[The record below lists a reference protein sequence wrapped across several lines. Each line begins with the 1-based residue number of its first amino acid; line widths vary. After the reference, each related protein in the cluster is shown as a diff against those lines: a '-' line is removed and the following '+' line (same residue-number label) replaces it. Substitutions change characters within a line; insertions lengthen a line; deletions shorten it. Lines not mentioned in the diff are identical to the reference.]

1 MDNNKNIV
9 NLIRDIVFYYIKYY
23 YDKYLEEHNCNEI
36 EKSILPDFVNKL
48 YIENTIKLKDYIRK
62 SLKKNLKEEYNKT
75 IVENILMEM
84 FEDVNY
90 CKNRII
96 DEIILYQ
103 DSNKESNKESNQGLT
118 QNPLIN

>member
-9 NLIRDIVFYYIKYY
+9 TLIRDIVFYYIKYY
-23 YDKYLEEHNCNEI
+23 YDKYLEENNCCEI
-36 EKSILPDFVNKL
+36 EKSKLPCFVKDL
-48 YIENTIKLKDYIRK
+48 YLENTIKLKDYIRN

-84 FEDVNY
+84 FEDVDY

-103 DSNKESNKESNQGLT
+103 ETNQKTLES
-118 QNPLIN
+118 

>member
-1 MDNNKNIV
+1 MDNNNSSKNIV

-23 YDKYLEEHNCNEI
+23 YDKYLEDNNCNEI
-36 EKSILPDFVNKL
+36 DKDKLPNFVNNL
-48 YIENTIKLKDYIRK
+48 YIENTVKLKDYIRN

-75 IVENILMEM
+75 VVENILMEM

-103 DSNKESNKESNQGLT
+103 ESNNKEQVN
-118 QNPLIN
+118 